1 MSNGGSEA
9 TVRNHRQGAS
19 EASGIEPRSE
29 GAKRPCAIIGQE
41 RAERCAISEVR
52 ERSDRSRANEVSVGK
67 HTSSDG
73 GSEATV
79 CRHRQGASGASVIEP
94 QIENKQVVIS
104 VRSAELKAERGPLGR
119 AQLKSLSR
127 RRTHK
132 GRSVRAGWYLQTEQ
146 TCGLMP
152 RM

>member
-1 MSNGGSEA
+1 M
-9 TVRNHRQGAS
+9 RNHRQGAS

-41 RAERCAISEVR
+41 RAKRCAFSDVR

-79 CRHRQGASGASVIEP
+79 RHHRPGASEASVIPP

-104 VRSAELKAERGPLGR
+104 VQSAERTAEHGPRGR
-119 AQLKSLSR
+119 AVMLLPAR